1 MNIFRTFFELFIFYM
16 LYKLVFE
23 FIIPIF
29 KASKHMKNQVGQ
41 MQQQMKE
48 QQRQQGTQND
58 NFANVKKPSG
68 ASRKDPGKDYIEFE
82 ELK

>member
-1 MNIFRTFFELFIFYM
+1 
-16 LYKLVFE
+16 
-23 FIIPIF
+23 
-29 KASKHMKNQVGQ
+29 MKNQVGQ

-48 QQRQQGTQND
+48 QQRRQDSQND

-68 ASRKDPGKDYIEFE
+68 ASSKESGKDYIEFE